1 MRNLIVE
8 LRGLRGT
15 IPEYIRC
22 MVVRRVARAIMRSM
36 GDKSQAMRFIQCC
49 ALRAGEP
56 RVPCDLDLPRR
67 RLAQYIDRWLSVVG
81 HYDKESGTWERL
93 PPAVADF
100 KKSMLDE
107 LMTLCGMSQHEV
119 ERVTLRANNVDD
131 VNAELNMVFSGYD
144 EIFETT

>member
-1 MRNLIVE
+1 MQNLIQE
-8 LRGLRGT
+8 LRGLRGA

-22 MVVRRVARAIMRSM
+22 MVVRRVARAIQRSM
-36 GDKSQAMRFIQCC
+36 GDKTKAIRFIQCC
-49 ALRAGEP
+49 GLRAGEP
-56 RVPCDLDLPRR
+56 RVPCQLELPRT

-93 PPAVADF
+93 PPEVADF
-100 KKSMLDE
+100 KRAMLDE
-107 LMTLCGMSQHEV
+107 LMTLCGVSEHEI

-131 VNAELNMVFSGYD
+131 VNAELNMVFAGYD